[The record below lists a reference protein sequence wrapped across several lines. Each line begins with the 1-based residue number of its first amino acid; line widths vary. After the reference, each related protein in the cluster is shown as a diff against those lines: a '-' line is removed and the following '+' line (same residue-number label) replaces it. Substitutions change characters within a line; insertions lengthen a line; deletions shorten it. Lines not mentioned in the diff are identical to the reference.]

1 LPLKLF
7 EHFRRKFVGTTAAGR
22 NSAMFKT
29 FPAGKTGWILSQM
42 PDKKLSPVSNQQEMP
57 GL

>member
-1 LPLKLF
+1 
-7 EHFRRKFVGTTAAGR
+7 
-22 NSAMFKT
+22 MFKT
-29 FPAGKTGWILSQM
+29 FPAGKTGWILSQV